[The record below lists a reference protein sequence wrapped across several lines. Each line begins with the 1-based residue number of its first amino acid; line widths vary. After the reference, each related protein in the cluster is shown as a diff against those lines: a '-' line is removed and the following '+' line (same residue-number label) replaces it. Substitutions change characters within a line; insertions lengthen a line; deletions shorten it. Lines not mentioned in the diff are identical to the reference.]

1 MNFNLYP
8 IHWLAD
14 EVSGNPFDRTRLPF
28 DIAEDVCIEA
38 VRERF
43 REDAFTLWVPRV
55 GSIVADELERV
66 RFALVHRYRPDPIFD
81 DGELIGEAHHSAA
94 SQNLILMLVACLRL
108 IRPMRQ
114 SALLIH
120 GRVRDED
127 GSFDVG
133 GFDVPPSHLIE
144 VPEVQKLF
152 KLRNQ
157 DADDLRLYAPQFL
170 NRMRGEF
177 WKFKMAVQ
185 FHELG
190 HFQVIDWK
198 ARFLHWCSAIE
209 SIYTTHNR
217 EHQGKLLATTRIR
230 WFIGP
235 NTSIYAPGDL
245 GEFVQDP
252 GITVGQIVDDIY
264 DLRNFV
270 AHGDRVPDPYF
281 GEDWRQGL
289 SGGVKRCEV
298 LLEAA
303 SFIVRTSLLKILR
316 DNLLNHFTDAGP
328 AEEFF
333 SGQGLTNSAI
343 RATNAAANHP
353 AVPPGV

>member
-14 EVSGNPFDRTRLPF
+14 EVGGNPFDRTRLPF
-28 DIAEDVCIEA
+28 EIAEDVRIEA

-43 REDAFTLWVPRV
+43 REDAFTVWAPSA
-55 GSIVADELERV
+55 GSIVVDELERV
-66 RFALVHRYRPDPIFD
+66 RFALVHRYDPEPIVV
-81 DGELIGEAHHSAA
+81 DGEVIGEQHRSAE
-94 SQNLILMLVACLRL
+94 SEQLVRMLAACLRL

-114 SALLIH
+114 SALMIH
-120 GRVRDED
+120 GKVRDED

-133 GFDVPPSHLIE
+133 GFDLPPSHLIE
-144 VPEVQKLF
+144 VPEAQKLF
-152 KLRNQ
+152 MLRNQ
-157 DADDLRLYAPQFL
+157 DADDLRRYAVQFL
-170 NRMRGEF
+170 NGMRGEF
-177 WKFKMAVQ
+177 WKFRMAVQ

-217 EHQGKLLATTRIR
+217 EHQGKLLATTRIN
-230 WFIGP
+230 WFIGA

-252 GITVGQIVDDIY
+252 RITVGQTVDDLY
-264 DLRNFV
+264 DLRNFI
-270 AHGDRVPDPYF
+270 AHGDRVPDQYF
-281 GEDWRQGL
+281 RDDLRQGL
-289 SGGVKRCEV
+289 GGGVKRCEV

-303 SFIVRTSLLKILR
+303 SFIVRTSLLKI
-316 DNLLNHFTDAGP
+316 
-328 AEEFF
+328 
-333 SGQGLTNSAI
+333 
-343 RATNAAANHP
+343 
-353 AVPPGV
+353 